1 MVDKDRTKIFWTT
14 KKLIILVISLIVIV
28 LIGIY
33 AIAILLQPPTFEDNL
48 IKAHE
53 SGASPN
59 TLISS
64 IEAQDTAEKRLLNAS
79 ANAGTALANYDFDQ
93 NLTSATE
100 KENKI
105 NTINSNYQKEIGYE
119 NDLTTFRIAYV
130 NGQISAEELKQLTEK
145 VNQQFNNLKT

>member
-145 VNQQFNNLKT
+145 VYQQFNNIKT

>member
-64 IEAQDTAEKRLLNAS
+64 IEARDTAEKRLLNAS

>member
-1 MVDKDRTKIFWTT
+1 MVDKDRTRIFWTT
-14 KKLIILVISLIVIV
+14 KKVIILVISLIVIV

-130 NGQISAEELKQLTEK
+130 NGQISAEELKQLTER
-145 VNQQFNNLKT
+145 